1 MQRLWVFCQEYLFFS
16 RKIKSPTIGNVTN
29 SVTGNA
35 MRKTSPPAARES
47 KSKRGKSTPV
57 VDRRIEA
64 ALGQVVR
71 ELRRRAGLGI
81 SEIARRAN
89 LSPGMV
95 SKIENGAI
103 SPSLSSIRSLARA
116 LQVPVTSLFREFDE
130 VTDATIVRAGEGTM
144 VHRSGRSL
152 DHEYRVLGQTTAK
165 GIAVEP
171 FMMTFTE
178 ASQVLPFLHRTG
190 TQFIHVLEGQFYY
203 RHGSK
208 TYLMAEGD
216 SLLFQADVPHGPE
229 TLLRTPVR
237 YISVLCFLGGG
248 G

>member
-1 MQRLWVFCQEYLFFS
+1 MPRTSASTNRS
-16 RKIKSPTIGNVTN
+16 RKTKG
-29 SVTGNA
+29 
-35 MRKTSPPAARES
+35 KPASRGGRDNQLES
-47 KSKRGKSTPV
+47 
-57 VDRRIEA
+57 

-71 ELRRRAGLGI
+71 EFRKRAGLGI
-81 SEIARRAN
+81 SEIAQRAR

-103 SPSLSSIRSLARA
+103 SPSLASIRALSRA

-130 VTDATIVRAGEGTM
+130 VTDATFVRAGEGM
-144 VHRSGRSL
+144 LVNRSGLSI

-171 FMMTFTE
+171 CLMSYTNS
-178 ASQVLPFLHRTG
+178 SQVLPFLHRTG
-190 TQFIHVLEGQFYY
+190 TQFIYMLEGQLKY
-203 RHGSK
+203 RHGNR
-208 TYLMAEGD
+208 TYLMAKGD

-229 TLLRTPVR
+229 QLIRTPVR
-237 YISVLCFLGGG
+237 YITVLCFLGGMG